1 MRPNLNVIINED
13 DDQID
18 YISAIALSASNRAQS
33 EATKS
38 GNNFVTAI
46 DGKIL
51 ETEPDGSIIT
61 IKTIQTQNTKINNQ
75 EKIVKF
81 KFK

>member
-13 DDQID
+13 DDQIVQL
-18 YISAIALSASNRAQS
+18 SAIALSASKRAQS
-33 EATKS
+33 EAIKS

-51 ETEPDGSIIT
+51 ETEPNGSIVT
-61 IKTIQTQNTKINNQ
+61 IKIIQNQNTKINNQ